1 MPDKP
6 PRLRQWK
13 LMSLLSARRYG
24 LTIREL
30 VREMDVGEKTIRRN
44 LDLFRRVGMPLE
56 ATSGERG
63 RKTWRIA
70 GERGQPPLTFHCRG
84 RGNCARLR
92 SPQAIPALALT
103 ETASAPGRKWVG
115 RTRHS
120 GSSSQAGT
128 ICRLG
133 SGCAPGGRA
142 VYSRLARWL
151 PSERWTLISD
161 N

>member
-1 MPDKP
+1 MPDEP

-30 VREMDVGEKTIRRN
+30 AREMDVGEKTIRRD

-84 RGNCARLR
+84 AGNC
-92 SPQAIPALALT
+92 
-103 ETASAPGRKWVG
+103 
-115 RTRHS
+115 TRVQV
-120 GSSSQAGT
+120 SSSNSGT
-128 ICRLG
+128 CTYGNGLCPW
-133 SGCAPGGRA
+133 SEMGREDA
-142 VYSRLARWL
+142 ALWELVARWHHL
-151 PSERWTLISD
+151 SSGVRDALLVLVRSTRV
-161 N
+161 